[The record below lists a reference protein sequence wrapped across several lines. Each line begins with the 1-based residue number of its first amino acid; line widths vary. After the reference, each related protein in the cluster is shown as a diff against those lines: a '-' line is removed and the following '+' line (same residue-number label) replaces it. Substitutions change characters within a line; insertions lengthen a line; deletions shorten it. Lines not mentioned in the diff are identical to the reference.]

1 MVAFTVGMVI
11 VQGCTAIVVGGR
23 ITVVTGLLLMP
34 VALYMVLFVARNA
47 TALRTRAC
55 GTCFARAVTT

>member
-1 MVAFTVGMVI
+1 MVI